1 MGNFEN
7 LQELTLFFTKKY
19 YLWFWECVANALKSV
34 RSKFD
39 KKKLKTRDFISKT
52 VFKIFDFFDIKKSPV
67 YLNEDFD
74 DSDELKSYIVLDNIF
89 FIEKMYSLFV
99 NDFWFDYLKPNEI
112 CNRTDW
118 GNFIGA
124 TFFEPFLEDIFYH
137 ILQGQSHYVYR
148 STDNLKVSLNGVMSN
163 AHASL

>member
-1 MGNFEN
+1 
-7 LQELTLFFTKKY
+7 
-19 YLWFWECVANALKSV
+19 
-34 RSKFD
+34 
-39 KKKLKTRDFISKT
+39 
-52 VFKIFDFFDIKKSPV
+52 
-67 YLNEDFD
+67 
-74 DSDELKSYIVLDNIF
+74 
-89 FIEKMYSLFV
+89 MYSLFV

-148 STDNLKVSLNGVMSN
+148 STDNLKVSLNGQSEIEYADFYLRKGN
-163 AHASL
+163 KIALIEAKSKN